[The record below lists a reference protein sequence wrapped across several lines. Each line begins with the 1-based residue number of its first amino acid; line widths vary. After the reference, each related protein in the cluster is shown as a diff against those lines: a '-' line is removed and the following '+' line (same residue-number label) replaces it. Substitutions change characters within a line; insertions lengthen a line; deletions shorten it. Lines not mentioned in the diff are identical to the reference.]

1 MKKQR
6 TMKRF
11 ILISTVIFGGL
22 LTSQAQDLSS
32 QVPDAKKYTK
42 DIVDETYGITMYEP
56 LNVALGGDSV
66 RMDANGYAAD
76 GWREDFYTDG
86 TMLHRGY
93 YIEGQLKVYKNYYPN
108 SQLER
113 EFKSIDGFRSQVTL
127 YYPDGTV
134 KSTVKYVEGAALVWT
149 DFYPNGKMEYY
160 EEYSKSFTYHIA
172 KKSFY
177 KNGQAESLFI
187 LVNKKKLGYT
197 QDDYYNSGSQ
207 KVKGTLSYDK
217 KMYDYYRTGTWMYYD
232 EGGAVTKKETYQGGV
247 LKN

>member
-1 MKKQR
+1 
-6 TMKRF
+6 MKRL
-11 ILISTVIFGGL
+11 ILILTV
-22 LTSQAQDLSS
+22 LTSGVINTNAQDLSS
-32 QVPDAKKYTK
+32 QVPTDKKYNK
-42 DIVDETYGITMYEP
+42 DIVDETYGIRMYEP

-108 SQLER
+108 GQLER

-127 YYPDGTV
+127 YYSDGTV
-134 KSTVKYVEGAALVWT
+134 KSTVKYMEGAPLIWT
-149 DFYPNGKMEYY
+149 DYYPNGNMEYY
-160 EEYSKSFTYHIA
+160 EEYHKSFTYHIA

-177 KNGQAESLFI
+177 ESGQAESLFI
-187 LVNKKKLGYT
+187 LVNKKKLDYT
-197 QDDYYNSGSQ
+197 QDDYYNSGAQ
-207 KVKGTLSYDK
+207 KVKGTLRFDK
-217 KMYDYYRTGTWMYYD
+217 KMYDYYRTGTWLYYD
-232 EGGAVTKKETYQGGV
+232 ESGSVSKKETYQGGQ